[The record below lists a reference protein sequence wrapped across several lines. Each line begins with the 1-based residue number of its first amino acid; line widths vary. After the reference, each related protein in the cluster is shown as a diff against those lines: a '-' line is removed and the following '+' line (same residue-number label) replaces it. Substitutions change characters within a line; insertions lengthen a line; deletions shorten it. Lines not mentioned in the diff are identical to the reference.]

1 MNDIQ
6 YFAKKKGS
14 PEPVKPIGWSTG
26 KPLSVPVKGLLH
38 YKSSNYYPMIE
49 FDLYYRRHPGRR
61 KEARAFLLGYAR
73 VSGIKR
79 TRKRQIQKAKFMDHG
94 SYEWPQY
101 WRKPYGK
108 FRRNATRYSKKAGK

>member
-6 YFAKKKGS
+6 YFAKEKGS
-14 PEPVKPIGWSTG
+14 SESAKLIGWSAD
-26 KPLSVPVKGLLH
+26 KPSSVPVKGLLH
-38 YKSSNYYPMIE
+38 YKPSNYYPMVE

-79 TRKRQIQKAKFMDHG
+79 TRRRGIERARWMGMTQLEKRRVSMM
-94 SYEWPQY
+94 
-101 WRKPYGK
+101 
-108 FRRNATRYSKKAGK
+108 RRIVKVFASVNGYRR